1 VGTPGRQGGAGW
13 SEDEFFG
20 QGAEAEVADVILGD
34 ESGDAGIGD
43 GDGPGFGGAD
53 GEGEGPEEV
62 GVAGAI
68 ADGGD
73 AGAAAGGGD
82 ALGFAQVFH
91 GFAVEGDLEGEGF
104 VLEHF

>member
-1 VGTPGRQGGAGW
+1 MAGAHGLGEAGDGG
-13 SEDEFFG
+13 
-20 QGAEAEVADVILGD
+20 V
-34 ESGDAGIGD
+34 GD
-43 GDGPGFGGAD
+43 GDALGFRGAD
-53 GEGEGPEEV
+53 GEGESPEEV

-68 ADGGD
+68 ADGGN

-82 ALGFAQVFH
+82 ALGLAQVFH